1 MNNWQEKQD
10 TYYQNTYWILP
21 GVGKVFRTTHP
32 TKLYEAYN
40 WNSTKSKRC
49 NSLDEANEFDFY
61 RLNLDTVNATKLS
74 LNFRK
79 RLVNVSERQ

>member
-10 TYYQNTYWILP
+10 TYRNTYWVLP
-21 GVGKVFRTTHP
+21 GIGKVFRTAHP

-49 NSLDEANEFDFY
+49 NSIDEAKEIVETN
-61 RLNLDTVNATKLS
+61 
-74 LNFRK
+74 NF
-79 RLVNVSERQ
+79 

>member
-10 TYYQNTYWILP
+10 TYHRNTYWVLP
-21 GVGKVFRTTHP
+21 GVGKVFQTAHP

-49 NSLDEANEFDFY
+49 NSLDEAKEIVETN
-61 RLNLDTVNATKLS
+61 
-74 LNFRK
+74 NF
-79 RLVNVSERQ
+79 